1 MKFKHQ
7 KSAERKVKKQV
18 RMKVMNGNGCILDRY
33 FCVCKNILKRKNN
46 TIKLNYKAIFE
57 ICCIFIQK
65 NKFKILIFVVRFL

>member
-1 MKFKHQ
+1 
-7 KSAERKVKKQV
+7 
-18 RMKVMNGNGCILDRY
+18 MKVMNRNGCILDRY

-65 NKFKILIFVVRFL
+65 KKFKILLFVVRFL